1 MSGEPLTVVLLHAF
15 PLSSAMW
22 QPQVEALGGQYRILT
37 PDLRGFGS
45 RAGLTGSIAEM
56 ADDVAGMTDAP
67 VVLGGLSMGGYVALA
82 FFRKY
87 PERVRALI
95 LADTKAEADDATGKA
110 NRDKMIAFAQT
121 HTARDVIDSVMPKMA
136 TQPRAIEQIR
146 ALASAQPI
154 AGIVNAVRAMRDRPD
169 STNVLPAIRVPTLVI
184 VGRDDALTPPA
195 LAESLAARIA
205 GARLEVIPGAGHISN
220 LDNPAAFNR
229 ALQTFLA
236 SLPPP

>member
-1 MSGEPLTVVLLHAF
+1 MTGERLTVVLLHAF

-22 QPQVEALGGQYRILT
+22 QPQLEALGRPYRILT

-56 ADDVAGMTDAP
+56 ADDVAGMIDGP

-87 PERVRALI
+87 RDRVRALI
-95 LADTKAEADDATGKA
+95 LADTRAEADDATGRA

-136 TQPRAIEQIR
+136 IQPHAIEKIR
-146 ALASAQPI
+146 ALASSQPI

-169 STNVLPAIRVPTLVI
+169 STDLLPQIKVPTLVI
-184 VGRDDALTPPA
+184 VGSDDALTPPP
-195 LAESLAARIA
+195 LAQGLAGRIA
-205 GARLEVIPGAGHISN
+205 GARLEVIPDAGHISN

-236 SLPPP
+236 SLPRS